1 NDYRASQGLGQEVDG
16 LPANANNPSAD
27 GATRVAAFKLQTQC
41 TENMSP
47 SWNESHRARNRS
59 NPASASATMDGF
71 VEAAAHFAQDSGFH
85 DVQGLRAM
93 GYYDAS
99 ALPYYYFM
107 ATQFATSD
115 RWFSPVMA
123 RTQPNRIFDFAAT
136 TAGHVYEPTSTLD
149 VKTIFHLLDA

>member
-1 NDYRASQGLGQEVDG
+1 MKTWTESWTESLGHRISQ
-16 LPANANNPSAD
+16 S
-27 GATRVAAFKLQTQC
+27 
-41 TENMSP
+41 
-47 SWNESHRARNRS
+47 
-59 NPASASATMDGF
+59 PASAGATMDGF
-71 VEAAAHFAQDSGFH
+71 VFTAAKFAQDSGFH

-93 GYYDAS
+93 GFYDAA

-123 RTQPNRIFDFAAT
+123 RTQPNRIFGFAAT
-136 TAGHVYEPTSTLD
+136 TAGHVYEPTTTLD